1 MISAAGN
8 LMSTTD
14 NLIRTT
20 DDLISSTDNVIRTTD
35 ILRRRN
41 DLLRVR
47 LEGGF
52 IDSFLILAP
61 ILLVT
66 ALLIFLFSYG
76 LTLNSLS
83 LSAKLVGR
91 QIAREPQRPDLS
103 ALAEEAISREKIEVA
118 DFHVMR
124 FPIGNQVFVQLVLIG
139 RTKNFGW
146 WTLTPSAKS
155 LTLADQW

>member
-1 MISAAGN
+1 MISTNDGLISN
-8 LMSTTD
+8 NDGLIST
-14 NLIRTT
+14 NV
-20 DDLISSTDNVIRTTD
+20 DLISTNVDLISTNNH
-35 ILRRRN
+35 LRGRM
-41 DLLRVR
+41 DLRSMR
-47 LEGGF
+47 EEGGF

-66 ALLIFLFSYG
+66 AVLIFLFHYG

-91 QIAREPQRPDLS
+91 QIAREPQNPDLS
-103 ALAEEAISREKIEVA
+103 AFAEEVISREKIEVS